1 MGAGGRACT
10 RTCAALSRR
19 DIRGIAITVLS
30 LRAVPPDVVIPSYR
44 RQLDS
49 VGKWRFINALYA
61 IHERMNIAS
70 ESHGRTA
77 RQPEQIPAAGW
88 WDIIVRVYKDV
99 GRDNLSLVAGGL
111 AMYAVLSVFPALA
124 AAVSVYGLIF
134 TPADVIRQM
143 NGFAGILPPGVW
155 DIFNSQLQD
164 IARRESSTL
173 TVGVVLGVVIAL
185 SSARSGMAALMQA
198 ANIAYQE
205 REKRGFF
212 RQVWTSVVFTLG
224 GLLAFILML
233 FLGVAI
239 PLLFKVFAASAW
251 VQDTVEILRWVLLW
265 AFAAVGLALTYRLA
279 PAREHARWRWVTWG
293 SVFAATLWIAGS
305 ILFAFYVGTFGSY
318 AKTYGALGGVIVL
331 FMWFY
336 LSSYVVVLG
345 AEINAEMERQ
355 TTRDTTDGP
364 ELPMGQ
370 RGAYAADTV
379 GPSAQ
384 EMAQPAR
391 TP

>member
-1 MGAGGRACT
+1 MPPHGTDVLQT
-10 RTCAALSRR
+10 RGLATLLNQRST
-19 DIRGIAITVLS
+19 DAIYTADDL
-30 LRAVPPDVVIPSYR
+30 
-44 RQLDS
+44 
-49 VGKWRFINALYA
+49 
-61 IHERMNIAS
+61 MNIAADT
-70 ESHGRTA
+70 HGRTA
-77 RQPEQIPAAGW
+77 QTPGQIPIAGW
-88 WDIIVRVYKDV
+88 WDIVVRVYRDIN
-99 GRDNLSLVAGGL
+99 RDNLSLVAGGL

-124 AAVSVYGLIF
+124 AAVSLYGLIF
-134 TPADVIRQM
+134 TPADVIKQM

-173 TVGVVLGVVIAL
+173 TIGVVVGMVIAL
-185 SSARSGMAALMQA
+185 ASARSGMAALMQA
-198 ANIAYQE
+198 ANIAYKE

-233 FLGVAI
+233 LLGVAI
-239 PLLFKVFAASAW
+239 PLVFKAFAASAW
-251 VQDTVEILRWVLLW
+251 VQDTVEVLRWVLLW
-265 AFAAVGLALTYRLA
+265 AFAVVGLALTYRLA
-279 PAREHARWRWVTWG
+279 PARARARWHWVTWG

-305 ILFAFYVGTFGSY
+305 VLFAFYVGTFGSY

-336 LSSYVVVLG
+336 LSSYVLVLG

-384 EMAQPAR
+384 EMAQPKGNA
-391 TP
+391 

>member
-1 MGAGGRACT
+1 MSATFEAMKT
-10 RTCAALSRR
+10 
-19 DIRGIAITVLS
+19 
-30 LRAVPPDVVIPSYR
+30 
-44 RQLDS
+44 
-49 VGKWRFINALYA
+49 
-61 IHERMNIAS
+61 AS
-70 ESHGRTA
+70 ENRGRTA
-77 RQPEQIPAAGW
+77 REPEQIPAAGW
-88 WDIIVRVYKDV
+88 WDIAFRVYRDI
-99 GRDNLSLVAGGL
+99 GRDNVSLVAGGL

-124 AAVSVYGLIF
+124 AAVSLYGLIF
-134 TPADVIRQM
+134 TPDDVIKQM

-155 DIFNSQLQD
+155 DIFNGQLQD
-164 IARRESSTL
+164 VARRETSAL
-173 TVGVVLGVVIAL
+173 TVGVVLGVLIAL
-185 SSARSGMAALMQA
+185 ASARSGMAALMQA

-212 RQVWTSVVFTLG
+212 RQLWTSVLFTLG
-224 GLLAFILML
+224 GMLAFILML
-233 FLGVAI
+233 LLGVAI
-239 PLLFKVFAASAW
+239 PLVFKAFGASPW
-251 VQDTVEILRWVLLW
+251 VQGAVAILRWVLLW
-265 AFAAVGLALTYRLA
+265 VFAVLGLAVTYRLA
-279 PAREHARWRWVTWG
+279 PARERARWRWVTWG

-355 TTRDTTDGP
+355 TTCDTTGGP

-384 EMAQPAR
+384 EMQKAHGP
-391 TP
+391 

>member
-1 MGAGGRACT
+1 
-10 RTCAALSRR
+10 
-19 DIRGIAITVLS
+19 
-30 LRAVPPDVVIPSYR
+30 
-44 RQLDS
+44 
-49 VGKWRFINALYA
+49 
-61 IHERMNIAS
+61 
-70 ESHGRTA
+70 
-77 RQPEQIPAAGW
+77 
-88 WDIIVRVYKDV
+88 
-99 GRDNLSLVAGGL
+99 
-111 AMYAVLSVFPALA
+111 
-124 AAVSVYGLIF
+124 VSVYGLIF
-134 TPADVIRQM
+134 TPADVIKQM
-143 NGFAGILPPGVW
+143 NTFAGILPPGVW

-173 TVGVVLGVVIAL
+173 TVGLVLGVIIAL
-185 SSARSGMAALMQA
+185 ASARSGMAALMQA

-224 GLLAFILML
+224 GVLAFILML
-233 FLGVAI
+233 LLGVAI
-239 PLLFKVFAASAW
+239 PLVFKAFAASAW
-251 VQDTVEILRWVLLW
+251 VQDTVAILRWVLLW
-265 AFAAVGLALTYRLA
+265 AFAVVGLAVTYRLA
-279 PAREHARWRWVTWG
+279 PARERARWRWVSWG

-305 ILFAFYVGTFGSY
+305 VLFAFYVGTFGSY

-364 ELPMGQ
+364 EVPMGQ

-384 EMAQPAR
+384 EMAQPTR
-391 TP
+391 KP

>member
-1 MGAGGRACT
+1 
-10 RTCAALSRR
+10 
-19 DIRGIAITVLS
+19 
-30 LRAVPPDVVIPSYR
+30 
-44 RQLDS
+44 
-49 VGKWRFINALYA
+49 
-61 IHERMNIAS
+61 MNS
-70 ESHGRTA
+70 TTDNHGRMA
-77 RQPEQIPAAGW
+77 HSPGQIPIAGW
-88 WDIIVRVYKDV
+88 WDIVVRVYRDIN
-99 GRDNLSLVAGGL
+99 RDNLSLVAGGL

-124 AAVSVYGLIF
+124 AAVSLYGLIF
-134 TPADVIRQM
+134 TPADVIKQM

-164 IARRESSTL
+164 IARRDNGTL
-173 TVGVVLGVVIAL
+173 TIGVVVGVVIAL
-185 SSARSGMAALMQA
+185 ASARSGMAALMQA

-224 GLLAFILML
+224 GMLAFILML
-233 FLGVAI
+233 LLGVAI
-239 PLLFKVFAASAW
+239 PLVFKAFAASAW
-251 VQDTVEILRWVLLW
+251 VQDTVEVLRWVLLW
-265 AFAAVGLALTYRLA
+265 AFAVVGLALTYRLA
-279 PAREHARWRWVTWG
+279 PARERARWHWVTWG

-305 ILFAFYVGTFGSY
+305 VLFAFYVGTFGSY

-336 LSSYVVVLG
+336 LSSYVLVLG

-384 EMAQPAR
+384 EMAQPKGNA
-391 TP
+391 

>member
-1 MGAGGRACT
+1 M
-10 RTCAALSRR
+10 AAPLNGMRIDAR
-19 DIRGIAITVLS
+19 LATFE
-30 LRAVPPDVVIPSYR
+30 P
-44 RQLDS
+44 
-49 VGKWRFINALYA
+49 
-61 IHERMNIAS
+61 MNIAS
-70 ESHGRTA
+70 KNRGRTA
-77 RQPEQIPAAGW
+77 REPEQIPAAGW

-99 GRDNLSLVAGGL
+99 GRDNISLVAGGL

-124 AAVSVYGLIF
+124 AAVSLYGLLF
-134 TPADVIRQM
+134 TPADVIKQM
-143 NGFAGILPPGVW
+143 NAFAGILPPGVW
-155 DIFNSQLQD
+155 DIFNNQLQD

-173 TVGVVLGVVIAL
+173 TVGVVLGVIVAL
-185 SSARSGMAALMQA
+185 TSARSGMAALMQA

-205 REKRGFF
+205 REKRGLF
-212 RQVWTSVVFTLG
+212 RQVWTSVVFTLA

-233 FLGVAI
+233 LLGVAI
-239 PLLFKVFAASAW
+239 PLVFKAFAASDW
-251 VQDTVEILRWVLLW
+251 VQDTVAILRWVLLW
-265 AFAAVGLALTYRLA
+265 AFAVVGLAATYRLA
-279 PAREHARWRWVTWG
+279 PARERARWRWVTWG

-331 FMWFY
+331 VMWFY

-364 ELPMGQ
+364 ELPLGQ

-384 EMAQPAR
+384 EMSHAGQES
-391 TP
+391 

>member
-1 MGAGGRACT
+1 M
-10 RTCAALSRR
+10 
-19 DIRGIAITVLS
+19 
-30 LRAVPPDVVIPSYR
+30 
-44 RQLDS
+44 
-49 VGKWRFINALYA
+49 
-61 IHERMNIAS
+61 HEPMNIAS
-70 ESHGRTA
+70 DNHGRTA
-77 RQPEQIPAAGW
+77 HQPEQIPVAGW
-88 WDIIVRVYKDV
+88 WDIIVRVYRDIS
-99 GRDNLSLVAGGL
+99 RDNLSLIAGGL

-124 AAVSVYGLIF
+124 AAVSLYGLIF

-143 NGFAGILPPGVW
+143 NAFAGILPPGVW
-155 DIFNSQLQD
+155 DIFSSQLQD

-173 TVGVVLGVVIAL
+173 TVGVVVGVIIAL
-185 SSARSGMAALMQA
+185 ASARSGMAALMQA

-224 GLLAFILML
+224 GLLAFVLML
-233 FLGVAI
+233 LLGVAI
-239 PLLFKVFAASAW
+239 PLVFKAFAASAW

-265 AFAAVGLALTYRLA
+265 FFAVVGLALTYRLA
-279 PAREHARWRWVTWG
+279 PARERARWGWVTWG

-355 TTRDTTDGP
+355 TTRDTTEGP
-364 ELPMGQ
+364 EAPMGQ

-384 EMAQPAR
+384 EMAQSTRNA
-391 TP
+391 